1 MAGTVHYNLEH
12 TQVMS
17 LVGTGNDWL
26 AIAGS
31 VSISPSITSNI
42 SRLQADGQSKYPV
55 ADAPEGSF
63 SGEFA
68 EADFA
73 VLAVINGGEAST
85 SGTPGSD
92 AIERYVQPGR
102 AVMAP
107 FALFGF
113 APNINAGVTDAA
125 FAVTLPRAIASPAVP
140 QLQQQT
146 HGTWSFDGAME
157 ADENDAMIIYERYEV
172 APTMTDGVYPVNLEA
187 PTP

>member
-12 TQVMS
+12 AQVMS

-26 AIAGS
+26 AIGGP
-31 VSISPSITSNI
+31 VSISPSITANI
-42 SRLQADGQSKYPV
+42 SRLAAAGGQRYPV

-63 SGEFA
+63 NGEFA
-68 EADFA
+68 EADFDI
-73 VLAVINGGEAST
+73 LAVINGGDAST
-85 SGTPGSD
+85 SGTGPSV
-92 AIERYVQPGR
+92 IERYEQPGT
-102 AVMAP
+102 AQMAP

-113 APNINAGVTDAA
+113 ASNINAAAAEAA
-125 FAVTLPRAIASPAVP
+125 FAVTFPRAIATPAVP

-157 ADENDAMIIYERYEV
+157 PDDNDVMIVYEKYTT
-172 APTMTDGVYPVNLEA
+172 APTMTDGVYPVNIER

>member
-26 AIAGS
+26 PIAGS
-31 VSISPSITSNI
+31 VSLSPSITSNI

-63 SGEFA
+63 SYEFA

-73 VLAVINGGEAST
+73 ILAVINGGTQST
-85 SGTPGSD
+85 SGTTPA
-92 AIERYVQPGR
+92 AIERYEQPGT
-102 AVMAP
+102 AVSAP

-113 APNINAGVTDAA
+113 APNINAGVDEAA

-146 HGTWSFDGAME
+146 HGTWSGDGAME
-157 ADENDAMIIYERYEV
+157 ADENDVMIVYEKYES
-172 APTMTDGVYPVNLEA
+172 APTMADGVYPVNLEA
-187 PTP
+187 PGS